1 MSVFDLIAP
10 VYGLFF
16 DYQVRYFKK
25 IQGRASQEI
34 DLDKYESVL
43 DIGCGTGALTKTLY
57 DRGLRVTGVDP
68 SPGMIG
74 QARKKL
80 KGTSIDLRE
89 IRAGEDLPFED
100 KSFDLVIT
108 SYVAH
113 GLQPQERIALYKE
126 MRRLAR
132 EAVIIHDYNDQRALL
147 TTIVEWLERGDYFN
161 FIKIAKEEM
170 EGVFPRIKEINVD
183 TRASWYICYCDE
195 GEKEEVLDKEKES
208 IDE

>member
-16 DYQVRYFKK
+16 NYQVRYFKK
-25 IQGRASQEI
+25 IQERASQEI
-34 DLDKYESVL
+34 DLEEYESVL
-43 DIGCGTGALTKTLY
+43 DIGCGTGALPKTLH

-80 KGTSIDLRE
+80 RGTSIELRE
-89 IRAGEDLPFED
+89 IRAGEDLPFDD

-113 GLQPQERIALYKE
+113 GLQPKERIDLYRE
-126 MRRLAR
+126 MRRIAR
-132 EAVIIHDYNDQRALL
+132 KAVIIHDYNDKRALL

-161 FIKIAKEEM
+161 FIRVAKEEM

-195 GEKEEVLDKEKES
+195 GEEGLEKKERES